1 MARQKRIEYA
11 GAIYHVMARG
21 NRRGDI
27 VLDDEDRKRFVETLA
42 EVVGSS
48 GWVLYAWVLMD
59 NHYHLLFRTPEPNLV
74 EGMRWFQNTWTRR
87 FNSRHRLWGHLFG
100 GRYKA
105 IPVGEG
111 GYFTRLIHYIHLNP
125 VRAGM
130 VKRKDGI
137 ETYPW
142 CSMVDYTQPPRK
154 RRRWVEVALSL
165 EHVGKKDTADGR
177 RRFLALTESF
187 VDWKAPGSAG
197 ASGSDGLS
205 LQSTVRRGWYFG
217 TEEFREKLVEKLGE
231 VKESGSD
238 TRRKGYSGE
247 QTRDHGAKEA
257 ERIIGI
263 AENLLEIKP
272 GAWDELPK
280 GDWRKGMVAS
290 LVRKRA
296 LVDNGW
302 LAMRLRMGAR
312 NTVSRSIK
320 QANDRSASDR
330 AVRRVSTRLAKMSKS
345 FD

>member
-1 MARQKRIEYA
+1 MPRQKRIEYA

-27 VLDDEDRKRFVETLA
+27 VLDDDDRKRFEETLA
-42 EVVGSS
+42 EIVGSS
-48 GWVLYAWVLMD
+48 GWILYAWVLMD

-87 FNSRHRLWGHLFG
+87 FNARHRLWGHLFG

-125 VRAGM
+125 VRAGL

-142 CSMVDYTQPPRK
+142 SSLVDYTRAPRK
-154 RRRWVEVALSL
+154 RRPWVEVEQSL
-165 EHVGKKDTADGR
+165 EHLGKKDTADGR

-187 VDWKAPGSAG
+187 VDWRAPGSAG
-197 ASGSDGLS
+197 VGDSEGLS
-205 LQSTVRRGWYFG
+205 LQSTLRRGWYFG
-217 TEEFREKLVEKLGE
+217 TEDFRERLLEKLGK
-231 VKESGSD
+231 VKESGSE
-238 TRRKGYSGE
+238 TRRKGYGGE
-247 QTRDHGAKEA
+247 QARDHGAKEA
-257 ERIIGI
+257 ERIVGI
-263 AENLLEIKP
+263 AEKLLKLKP
-272 GAWDELPK
+272 GGWERLPK
-280 GDWRKGMVAS
+280 GDWRKGMVAG

-302 LAMRLRMGAR
+302 LAVRLDMGAR
-312 NTVSRSIK
+312 NAVSRTIK
-320 QANDRSASDR
+320 QANGRVVSDR
-330 AVRRVSTRLAKMSKS
+330 AARRLSKELAQMSKS